1 MKMQKTLRRIE
12 GFTLVELMVVLA
24 IIGILAAVAIPQY
37 QKYTI
42 RSKALDAVNAIRPFQ
57 LGLAEYGLVN
67 QNFPTTANV
76 LDIPGVG
83 GVTEADTCTGIVQT
97 VTYAQGANDTTATLT
112 VLFYADGETI
122 TANCQ
127 TGAAT
132 AAVPDEIDNTTLIF
146 TGRMNANGVVRWEV
160 LDGAAG
166 GTMPAAYRP
175 RTS

>member
-1 MKMQKTLRRIE
+1 MKMQITPRRAK

-42 RSKALDAVNAIRPFQ
+42 RAKAVDAVNAIRPFQ

-67 QNFPTTANV
+67 QNFPADADV

-97 VTYAQGANDTTATLT
+97 VTYDQTDADTARLIVT
-112 VLFYADGETI
+112 FYADNEAI
-122 TANCQ
+122 DAACQ
-127 TGAAT
+127 TGAAN
-132 AAVPDEIDNTTLIF
+132 ADVPDEIDNTTLIF
-146 TGRMNANGVVRWEV
+146 TGEMNNNGVIRWQV
-160 LDGAAG
+160 LDGADG
-166 GTMPAAYRP
+166 GTMPQEFRP
-175 RTS
+175 RT